1 MQTYGG
7 LAQSVECVVR
17 NDEAPGSKP
26 GFSNQ
31 GLVAQWI
38 ARWTS
43 DPAVVGSSPIKVVF
57 SGLAQRKRVG
67 LITQRSEDR
76 NLYPLKPSWRSWQR
90 VGLIIL
96 RSPVRS
102 WQRAFVHA
110 PVAQSAAHEPY
121 VLRVLGSNP
130 SWSTKGPWCSGS
142 TWDSESHDPGSN
154 PGGPSLLASM
164 AEWSK
169 AFDSSSNIRMNAWV
183 RIPLDAVLTDSMA
196 EWLRRVI
203 RNHMGVAR
211 GSSNLSAVV
220 LLFVL
225 QLVSSQCIQNQRT
238 SKARLAQTVERPP
251 FKRMVVGSIPTAGDE
266 GPMV

>member
-1 MQTYGG
+1 MPISTAFIGVFKRNERANIRGISSIGRVRRSQRRGTGIETRI
-7 LAQSVECVVR
+7 LQSRPCGAM
-17 NDEAPGSKP
+17 DSALD
-26 GFSNQ
+26 F
-31 GLVAQWI
+31 
-38 ARWTS
+38 
-43 DPAVVGSSPIKVVF
+43 GSSGCGFESHQGRI

-225 QLVSSQCIQNQRT
+225 QLVSSLCFQNQ
-238 SKARLAQTVERPP
+238 
-251 FKRMVVGSIPTAGDE
+251 
-266 GPMV
+266 

>member
-1 MQTYGG
+1 
-7 LAQSVECVVR
+7 
-17 NDEAPGSKP
+17 
-26 GFSNQ
+26 
-31 GLVAQWI
+31 
-38 ARWTS
+38 
-43 DPAVVGSSPIKVVF
+43 
-57 SGLAQRKRVG
+57 
-67 LITQRSEDR
+67 
-76 NLYPLKPSWRSWQR
+76 
-90 VGLIIL
+90 
-96 RSPVRS
+96 
-102 WQRAFVHA
+102 
-110 PVAQSAAHEPY
+110 
-121 VLRVLGSNP
+121 
-130 SWSTKGPWCSGS
+130 
-142 TWDSESHDPGSN
+142 
-154 PGGPSLLASM
+154 M

-183 RIPLDAVLTDSMA
+183 RIPLDAAITDSMA

-225 QLVSSQCIQNQRT
+225 QLVSSAWFRRQLP